1 MNLLIFN
8 YLSIK
13 KIHANL
19 SLESPLKNV
28 SYQPSGLRASADTGS
43 ETVLYKNISS
53 NIVAQFHKTYN
64 TKINNYNRKYNPF
77 PY

>member
-1 MNLLIFN
+1 MQICLLN
-8 YLSIK
+8 PRSKTYLISRQD
-13 KIHANL
+13 
-19 SLESPLKNV
+19 
-28 SYQPSGLRASADTGS
+28 YGASADTGS